1 VGPSL
6 ERHVL
11 LVVQPGYRYVKV
23 AFHDFIKRYNP
34 ERKRERERERK
45 PNVYIDI

>member
-1 VGPSL
+1 M
-6 ERHVL
+6 L
-11 LVVQPGYRYVKV
+11 LVVQPGYRDVKV

-34 ERKRERERERK
+34 ERKRERERK